1 MLHSFDD
8 PTSEDGDYISLT
20 PEERKAI
27 YKASAVMLGILAIE
41 ALIIYL
47 WIW

>member
-1 MLHSFDD
+1 MRHFFD
-8 PTSEDGDYISLT
+8 PTSEDGDYVPLT

-27 YKASAVMLGILAIE
+27 YKGGAVMLLIVAIE

-47 WIW
+47 YL

>member
-1 MLHSFDD
+1 MRHYFDD
-8 PTSEDGDYISLT
+8 PTSEDGDYVPLT

-27 YKASAVMLGILAIE
+27 YKAGGLMLLIVAAE

-47 WIW
+47 YL